1 MSQTIE
7 RSFVQQFG
15 TTVLMLAEQQMS
27 RIRGA
32 VRTETVRG
40 EAWTVERLAGA
51 PYQEITNRFA
61 AMPLNEIEHTRRWG
75 YIKAYDSVALLDSYD
90 KVRNLVSFES
100 PYTRR
105 LAATIGRAIDTTI
118 INALDAPVQEGK
130 TGATTVNFPTAQRIF
145 SVNSSNVAV
154 PLDMYNLLRAKER
167 LLASEAQE
175 NADDPVIVLLNANA
189 WRSLLED
196 NRITSAD
203 YNTLRALETGSV
215 QNLMGMQ
222 FIRTELIPDITD
234 TSYDSGAPANRVFM
248 FRNDAIEFGVAQEPT
263 VDISRRNDLRTIPWQ
278 AYIMGAWGAVRTEDV
293 RVVRIH
299 AKKLA

>member
-32 VRTETVRG
+32 VRSETVRG
-40 EAWTVERLAGA
+40 EAWTVERIASA

-61 AMPLNEIEHTRRWG
+61 AMPLNEITHSRRWG

-90 KVRNLVSFES
+90 KVRNLISFES

-105 LAATIGRAIDTTI
+105 LASTIGRAIDTTI
-118 INALDAPVQEGK
+118 INALDASVQEGK
-130 TGATTVNFPTAQRIF
+130 TGSTTVSFPTSQAVF
-145 SVNSSNVAV
+145 CVNSSNSPV
-154 PLDMYNLLRAKER
+154 PLDLSNLLRAKEK
-167 LLASEAQE
+167 LLAAEAKE
-175 NADDPVIVLLNANA
+175 NPDDPVVVLMNANA

-196 NRITSAD
+196 NRITHAD
-203 YNTLRALETGSV
+203 YTTLRALDTGSV
-215 QNLMGMQ
+215 QNLMGMT
-222 FIRTELIPDITD
+222 FIRTELLPDISD
-234 TSYDSGAPANRVFM
+234 PSYDSGNAANRVFM
-248 FRNDAIEFGVAQEPT
+248 FSSEAIQFGVAQEPS

-278 AYIMGAWGAVRTEDV
+278 AYIMGAWGAVRTDDS
-293 RVVRIH
+293 RVVRLH
-299 AKKLA
+299 AKKIV